1 MERLTIDEQQRFW
14 KAIDNFEGTTRK
26 LDEIYTVIIG
36 KKEFGQ
42 EGLVFRLSRL
52 EAEVESMQNEITK
65 AKGWLAGALFVGGV
79 VGSIVTLF
87 VKYLIGK
94 I

>member
-52 EAEVESMQNEITK
+52 EAEVEGMQKQMEK
-65 AKGWLAGALFVGGV
+65 AKGWIAGALFVGSV
-79 VGSIVTLF
+79 AGSVITIIVKSLF
-87 VKYLIGK
+87 K